1 MVTKILLLFLGTV
14 LLVGCN
20 SSNYPSKTEA
30 LIACYEWTFDKKVV
44 TYKEPRVGWEAET
57 KGKSRSCKD
66 ESETNQVLGF
76 MNQVMDNGDWIEDK
90 NEGKFKVVKR
100 FRY

>member
-1 MVTKILLLFLGTV
+1 MLVLG
-14 LLVGCN
+14 LYGCN
-20 SSNYPSKTEA
+20 SPTYSSKTEA
-30 LIACYEWTFDKKVV
+30 LVACYEWMSDRKIVNYKK
-44 TYKEPRVGWEAET
+44 PRIGWELET

-76 MNQVMDNGDWIEDK
+76 MNQTMDNGEWIEEE
-90 NEGKFKVVKR
+90 NEGKFKVVKY